1 MRNIAILYI
10 ALPHLFKYTIF
21 FMEFKELLQ
30 KIENELKLRNYS
42 RKTIKSYLLCLA
54 DYFKYIKNVVK
65 NPDTELIKKYLL
77 EKQAKRQSSQ
87 TINLYL
93 NAIKYF
99 YREICKNS
107 APIDIR
113 FAKTASKLP
122 IVLSRN
128 EIGKIINSIENKKHR
143 LLVSLSYGAGFR
155 VSEVINLKIKDINLE
170 ELTIHIKGA
179 KGNKDRITI
188 FPEKLKNELRESIT
202 FNNTND
208 YVFGNNGGNQL
219 TERTAQKIFESAMKK
234 SGIQKEATFHSLR
247 HSFATHLLENGVDV
261 RYVQELLGH
270 ANIRTTQLYTKVT
283 NPSLKNIKSPLS

>member
-1 MRNIAILYI
+1 MN
-10 ALPHLFKYTIF
+10 FQ
-21 FMEFKELLQ
+21 ELIK
-30 KIENELKLRNYS
+30 KIEDELKLRNYS
-42 RKTIKSYLLCLA
+42 HRTIKSYLLCLV

-65 NPDTELIKKYLL
+65 IPDTELIKKYLL
-77 EKQAKRQSSQ
+77 EKQAKGQSSQ

-107 APIDIR
+107 VPIDIR

-128 EIGKIINSIENKKHR
+128 EIEKIINSIENKKHR

-155 VSEVINLKIKDINLE
+155 ISEALNLKVKDVNLD

-179 KGNKDRITI
+179 KGNKDRISVI
-188 FPEKLKNELRESIT
+188 AEKLKPDLDELIT
-202 FNNTND
+202 LQEPDD
-208 YVFGNNGGNQL
+208 YVFPSNRGGKL
-219 TERTAQKIFESAMKK
+219 DERSAQKIFANALRAT
-234 SGIQKEATFHSLR
+234 GIKKEATFHSLR

-261 RYVQELLGH
+261 RYVQALLGH
-270 ANIRTTQLYTKVT
+270 QNIRTTQIYTKVT
-283 NPSLKNIKSPLS
+283 NPSLRNIKSPL